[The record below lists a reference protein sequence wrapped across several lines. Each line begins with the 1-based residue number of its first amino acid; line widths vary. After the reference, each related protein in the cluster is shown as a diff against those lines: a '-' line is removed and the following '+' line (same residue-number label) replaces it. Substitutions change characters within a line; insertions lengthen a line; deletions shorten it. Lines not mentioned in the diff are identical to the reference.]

1 MMQVYKVGI
10 ADIALAPLA
19 RKLKSSLNIGPTLW
33 LLSGGS
39 NIRLSVEIMKQI
51 DTNLSAGLSLA
62 LVDERFGPY
71 RHPDSNWTQLLQSGF
86 DPKQARVIETIRP
99 DSGDLAETINR
110 YSEDLSAAIEESTS
124 VIGQLGMGTDG
135 HIGGILPG
143 SPAAIE
149 TDQLVLGYQSNP
161 YTRITMSFN
170 GLRQLDCAFLL
181 AFGQDKQSQLSKLVN
196 QDVSLDEQPAQI
208 IKQIQESYLYNDQV
222 EGKK

>member
-1 MMQVYKVGI
+1 MQVYKVGI
-10 ADIALAPLA
+10 ADIALAPLSS
-19 RKLKSSLNIGPTLW
+19 KLKSSLNIGPTLW

-39 NIRLSVEIMKQI
+39 NIRLSVEIMKKI
-51 DTNLSAGLSLA
+51 DVDLSSNLSVA

-71 RHPDSNWTQLLQSGF
+71 RHPDSNWTQLMQTGF
-86 DPKQARVIETIRP
+86 DPKRARVIETIRP
-99 DSGDLAETINR
+99 DSGDLTDTINR
-110 YSEDLSAAIEESTS
+110 YSHDLSAAIEESTS

-143 SPAAIE
+143 SSAASE
-149 TDQLVLGYQSNP
+149 TDQLILGYQSNP
-161 YTRITMSFN
+161 FTRITMSFN

-181 AFGQDKQSQLSKLVN
+181 AFGPNKQAQLLKLVN
-196 QDVSLDEQPAQI
+196 QDVGLEEQPAQI